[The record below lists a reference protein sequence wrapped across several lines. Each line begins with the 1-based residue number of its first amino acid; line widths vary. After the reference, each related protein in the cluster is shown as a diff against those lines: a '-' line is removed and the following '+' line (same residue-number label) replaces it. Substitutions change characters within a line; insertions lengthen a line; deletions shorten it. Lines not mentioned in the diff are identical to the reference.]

1 MDVRIV
7 NRNGDMFAVGERTIK
22 VYGNTLILFDQKTN
36 TVEYVENY
44 HDTGMAESIKKLI
57 VGTINELQT
66 NFNRMVLYL
75 DEIEKYTKESD

>member
-1 MDVRIV
+1 MDVRII
-7 NRNGDMFAVGERTIK
+7 NKNGDMFAVGERTIK

-57 VGTINELQT
+57 VEAIDKLQINY
-66 NFNRMVLYL
+66 NSIVLYL